1 MKNRRLSKLG
11 DLIASGAAGGQVEIP
26 IDEALYLQ
34 SYGKLSKVG
43 YTTLRLSFLPH
54 GVVLPPYG
62 VVSKHKMENVVPKQ
76 LVCMSPN

>member
-11 DLIASGAAGGQVEIP
+11 GLIASGAAVGQVEIP

-43 YTTLRLSFLPH
+43 YTTLRLSLLPH
-54 GVVLPPYG
+54 GVVWPPYD
-62 VVSKHKMENVVPKQ
+62 VVSKHKTENVVPKK
-76 LVCMSPN
+76 LVWMTPK